1 MRGERE
7 CPSCDGRGQFGV
19 QTVDLGDGR
28 TDDYGGEDCEACRGS
43 GYVLCSECAS
53 KATVHDDRPG
63 SVTRHCEDCHA
74 DARADAYLE
83 RRKARREAA

>member
-1 MRGERE
+1 MSRGEKE
-7 CPSCDGRGQFGV
+7 CPSCDGRGSFGV

-28 TDDYGGEDCEACRGS
+28 TDDYGGEDCEPCRGS
-43 GYVLCSECAS
+43 GYVLCSECPGV
-53 KATVHDDRPG
+53 KRATVHG
-63 SVTRHCEDCHA
+63 ENTAHCEDCHA